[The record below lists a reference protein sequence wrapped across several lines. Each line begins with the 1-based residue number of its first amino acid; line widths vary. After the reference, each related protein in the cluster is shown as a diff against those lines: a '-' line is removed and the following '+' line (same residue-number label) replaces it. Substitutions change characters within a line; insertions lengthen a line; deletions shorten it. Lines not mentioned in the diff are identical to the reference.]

1 MQLIDKLVDFGQAAG
16 ENYVRSTQEIPD
28 DYISQLKR
36 DKINSDHNATGELHR
51 VASVPTIVADLWL
64 KQGFDI
70 YREDADAIVKRL
82 QREGLDAFIT
92 SNKV

>member
-1 MQLIDKLVDFGQAAG
+1 MQLIDKLVGFSKDVGD
-16 ENYVRSTQEIPD
+16 NLITSTQEIPD
-28 DYISQLKR
+28 EWLSQLKR
-36 DKINSDHNATGELHR
+36 DKINSDHRRSGEFEK
-51 VASVPTIVADLWL
+51 ACSVPTIVVDLWL

-70 YREDADAIVKRL
+70 YREEADAIVKRL